1 LLCSQNSC
9 QKHVVVGVSAAF
21 LLITTIFIPE
31 GWWARYNPFMW
42 LIPIIYLFLYKSD
55 SKTKNVLY
63 YALCAI
69 IVLNTSHFAGVPMMV
84 TYYTYKSNS
93 EFIREKKI
101 KTDLRQGVFIGVLF
115 NFEDNGIEYEIVSE
129 LKESEGLIFDTPFV
143 YDN

>member
-1 LLCSQNSC
+1 
-9 QKHVVVGVSAAF
+9 
-21 LLITTIFIPE
+21 
-31 GWWARYNPFMW
+31 
-42 LIPIIYLFLYKSD
+42 
-55 SKTKNVLY
+55 
-63 YALCAI
+63 
-69 IVLNTSHFAGVPMMV
+69 MMV
-84 TYYTYKSNS
+84 TYYTYKSSS

>member
-1 LLCSQNSC
+1 
-9 QKHVVVGVSAAF
+9 
-21 LLITTIFIPE
+21 
-31 GWWARYNPFMW
+31 
-42 LIPIIYLFLYKSD
+42 
-55 SKTKNVLY
+55 
-63 YALCAI
+63 
-69 IVLNTSHFAGVPMMV
+69 MMV